1 MHSVSPRSLW
11 SALQKMP
18 REARDTLFTL
28 AVIAWVL
35 MPQINHVPL
44 WCSLLTGSVLCWRT
58 WLAFSARPLPSRW
71 WLLLLLMAA
80 LGATFL
86 ALALFWAANPAS
98 P

>member
-1 MHSVSPRSLW
+1 MHPVSPRSLW

-44 WCSLLTGSVLCWRT
+44 WCSLLTGSVLCWST
-58 WLAFSARPLPSRW
+58 CCWHLF
-71 WLLLLLMAA
+71 
-80 LGATFL
+80 FL
-86 ALALFWAANPAS
+86 NWNDWCEC
-98 P
+98 